1 MILTKENI
9 KKIDLDFLVQ
19 EKITSNRIHELLLI
33 VPTNRKART
42 LKKEIIS
49 LMPARSAH
57 GINIE
62 TIGTL
67 STKLLKKSAAIRQ
80 LSEAAST
87 VFIKQSASEIKLRYF
102 SLYKKE
108 IPFGTL
114 DRIRNIISEY
124 KRNGITPVSIRKEAE
139 GLSGSEQLKAD
150 DIADIYERYLE
161 KCGRLNAFEI
171 GDVYIKLN
179 NLPCIELINNFQS
192 LFPDTDLVIVNGFDE
207 FTLPE
212 HSIID
217 TLAKNKRAK
226 LFLNFDYNENNNFI
240 FSHLDK
246 CFRRFIDS
254 GFRIVIDQ
262 AEERLNSFRKT
273 VRNELFKIRGKKKVL
288 SDKEKIIKFSAFN
301 RESEIETI
309 SKEIKKLIVEE
320 KVEPHKICVV
330 FNLIQN
336 YSLIVRDVFE
346 KNGIP
351 YNLTDRIS
359 LDNSNPVTAVI
370 NYLEIAENDFYFKN
384 IFRAL
389 TGGFIEN
396 GDIDFSNLLKVS
408 SELKIVS
415 GRNNWFSSLNDAI
428 ESRKYYSGID
438 ESEQGKQIE
447 SYKKA
452 LVDLNG
458 ISLLLKPFEDKLTV
472 SEFLKRLFDFLYKSG
487 IGLRLLSSA
496 NNSEENIRGFST
508 FIDTLNEVFDL
519 MQEEYGTERK
529 FHLHFFMEQIRTA
542 CGWARF
548 NVKEKSNYG
557 VQITTLEEIRGL
569 QYDYVFIGGLCD
581 GDLPTRYSPEI
592 FTLPSFKKRAIEHQA
607 QERNLFYQT
616 LIAWNKKIFLSFPAT
631 ESGRETVE
639 SSFLKDFELLFETG
653 TINDEVNNKLICS
666 KEDFE
671 IEIGSNG
678 DELMPGDFLQSDYD
692 YNEIEKAISVEKKRE
707 EDPLC
712 VSGYT
717 GFLLDDD
724 VEMLNPESLEILKSY
739 ANRQYSISQLEMYA
753 KCPFKFFVERI
764 LKIDTIEEPSE
775 DIEAMEMGNI
785 LHNILFQ
792 FYTRLRELSIN
803 LNSCNSETLEHARK
817 LLNQIAY
824 EEISITNFKS
834 PLTFYE
840 KEKIFGIGGN
850 EKESILNRFI
860 EYECENNNDF
870 SPSYFEVRFGSITD
884 ESSDSVLSDSKP
896 VTVEGIKLKG
906 KIDRIDVSNTDDTFN
921 IIDYKLSGKKPSFRE
936 LKEGVSLQLP
946 VYLYAS
952 SQLLKRKF
960 GRDFSPEDMIIYSLK
975 YSEDEFGKIKVVSG
989 DSEIKDSSQLIKLTM
1004 QHIRDYVQRITE
1016 GKFGLSNRED
1026 RETLVC
1032 RYCNFKSV
1040 CRINSIIA

>member
-1 MILTKENI
+1 MILSKENI
-9 KKIDLDFLVQ
+9 ERIDLDFLVQ

-62 TIGTL
+62 TLGTL
-67 STKLLKKSAAIRQ
+67 ATKLLRKSIAIRQ

-87 VFIKQSASEIKLRYF
+87 VFIKQSASEIKLKYF

-108 IPFGTL
+108 FPFGTL

-124 KRNGITPVSIRKEAE
+124 KRNGITPDSIRKEAE
-139 GLSGSEQLKAD
+139 GLSGSERLKAE

-161 KCGRLNAFEI
+161 KCGRLNALEI

-179 NLPCIELINNFQS
+179 IMPHNELINNFQS
-192 LFPDTDLVIVNGFDE
+192 IFPYTDLVIINGFDE
-207 FTLPE
+207 FTIPE
-212 HSIID
+212 QSIID
-217 TLAKNKRAK
+217 SLARYKRAK
-226 LFLNFDYNENNNFI
+226 LFLNFDYNENNKFI

-262 AEERLNSFRKT
+262 SEERLNSFRKT
-273 VRNELFKIRGKKKVL
+273 VRNDLFKIRGKKEASAYNDNIL
-288 SDKEKIIKFSAFN
+288 KFSSFN

-336 YSLIVRDVFE
+336 YSLIVRDVFG

-351 YNLTDRIS
+351 FNLTDRIS

-389 TGGFIEN
+389 TGGFIDN

-428 ESRKYYSGID
+428 ENRKYFSGID
-438 ESEQGKQIE
+438 ESEKGKQID
-447 SYKKA
+447 SYNKA
-452 LVDLNG
+452 LSDLNR
-458 ISLLLKPFEDKLTV
+458 ISLLLKPFEEKLTI
-472 SEFLKRLFDFLYKSG
+472 SEFLKRLFNFLYKSG

-496 NNSEENIRGFST
+496 KNSEENIRGFST

-519 MQEEYGTERK
+519 LQEEYGKERK
-529 FHLHFFMEQIRTA
+529 FQLHFFMEQMRTA

-581 GDLPTRYSPEI
+581 GDLPTRYSPEV
-592 FTLPSFKKRAIEHQA
+592 FTLPSFKKRANEHQT

-616 LIAWNKKIFLSFPAT
+616 LIAWNKKLFLSFPAT

-653 TINDEVNNKLICS
+653 NINEELNNNLICS
-666 KEDFE
+666 NEDYE
-671 IEIGSNG
+671 IDLGSNQT
-678 DELMPGDFLQSDYD
+678 ELMQDDSLQIHINYD
-692 YNEIEKAISVEKKRE
+692 HIKKAISIEKKRE
-707 EDPLC
+707 EDPLG

-724 VEMLNPESLEILKSY
+724 IEKLNPESLEILKSY
-739 ANRQYSISQLEMYA
+739 TNRQYSISQLEMYA

-792 FYTRLRELSIN
+792 FYTRLRELNIN
-803 LNSCNSETLEHARK
+803 LYSCSNETLERVSK

-824 EEISITNFKS
+824 EEISGTNFKS

-860 EYECENNNDF
+860 EYEWENNKDYI
-870 SPSYFEVRFGSITD
+870 PSYFEVRFGSITE
-884 ESSDSVLSDSKP
+884 ESSDTVLSDSQP
-896 VTVEGIKLKG
+896 VTVEGVKLKG
-906 KIDRIDVSNTDDTFN
+906 KIDRIDVSNTGDTFN

-952 SQLLKRKF
+952 SQLLKRKY
-960 GRDFSPEDMIIYSLK
+960 GKNFSPEDMIIYSLK
-975 YSEDEFGKIKVVSG
+975 YSEDEFGKIRVVSS

-1004 QHIRDYVQRITE
+1004 QHIRDYVQRISE

-1040 CRINSIIA
+1040 CRINSSNV